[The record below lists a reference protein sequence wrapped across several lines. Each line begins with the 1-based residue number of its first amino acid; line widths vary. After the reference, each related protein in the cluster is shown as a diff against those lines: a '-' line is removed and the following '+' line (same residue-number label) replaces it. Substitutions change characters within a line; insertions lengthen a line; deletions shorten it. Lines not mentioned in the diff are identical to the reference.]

1 MPNAMEIPI
10 ARRLKNAQR
19 YREVLGVLARYG
31 FATFISKSGFSPL
44 RKANADWLYSRD
56 GTIDLSA
63 APMEVRLRKAME
75 ELPIQIQQGGADGV
89 ASPPDTRRVFE
100 AVGSTDKTYKEYPG
114 LFHEIYFELQRD
126 ETVGDLVQ
134 WLRAHV

>member
-1 MPNAMEIPI
+1 MNSAMEIPI

-31 FATFISKSGFSPL
+31 FASFVAKSGFAPL

-56 GTIDLSA
+56 GTTDLSS

-75 ELPIQIQQGGADGV
+75 ELGPTFIKIGQIL
-89 ASPPDTRRVFE
+89 STRRDLIPDSLADEF
-100 AVGSTDKTYKEYPG
+100 AK
-114 LFHEIYFELQRD
+114 LQADCPKIPFDR
-126 ETVGDLVQ
+126 V
-134 WLRAHV
+134 RAALD

>member
-75 ELPIQIQQGGADGV
+75 AV
-89 ASPPDTRRVFE
+89 AIPFTRTR
-100 AVGSTDKTYKEYPG
+100 K
-114 LFHEIYFELQRD
+114 R
-126 ETVGDLVQ
+126 
-134 WLRAHV
+134 